1 MEDGGRVEKE
11 EEWRRGGRMEEK
23 AVQRK
28 GGLDRGRM
36 EERGRM
42 EQ

>member
-11 EEWRRGGRMEEK
+11 EEWVRWRKK
-23 AVQRK
+23 AAQRK
-28 GGLDRGRM
+28 GELDRGRT